1 MPSEVDGRH
10 PVSRTTSAEKAALL
24 NEATIRA
31 RITEYTDSLS
41 NLHIKAWG
49 KQWPYKSTC
58 KILKNEMIQRETDP
72 VNEDDL
78 VFKDSALR
86 DILHIPDEY
95 TYDCF
100 REMDAFTQA
109 FAAAAVVKDVLV
121 VRKEYE
127 ILQKALE
134 EKGKKQDEEY
144 KKKKKGHKDQLSV
157 VVTGQPGIGSY
168 EILVHV

>member
-1 MPSEVDGRH
+1 MYCELI
-10 PVSRTTSAEKAALL
+10 SRSLTVAPAEA
-24 NEATIRA
+24 
-31 RITEYTDSLS
+31 LS

-58 KILKNEMIQRETDP
+58 TIVKNEMIQPETDP

-86 DILHIPDEY
+86 DILRIPDEY

-100 REMDAFTQA
+100 REMHAFTQA
-109 FAAAAVVKDVLV
+109 FAAPAAVKNVLV

-127 ILQKALE
+127 ILRKALE
-134 EKGKKQDEEY
+134 EKEKKQGEEY
-144 KKKKKGHKDQLSV
+144 KKKKKGHNDQLGV

-168 EILVHV
+168 ETLDHV